1 MHTAAER
8 GRTDLAR
15 LLGRGTDID
24 ALGFKYYAVKSR
36 ADEAGSA
43 LHSAVD
49 GSSVEIVELF
59 LEHGADAVFKDV
71 KGTTAVQRAKEKGM
85 QRIVQIL
92 HNFASE
98 SWRAAVTS
106 AVFSLRSN
114 STFKK
119 LKVQKVFIRSH
130 TDVVSTL
137 GDRIIMSESSKSFR
151 RCSGSCPADIVPT
164 PKLP

>member
-8 GRTDLAR
+8 GRANLAR
-15 LLGRGTDID
+15 LLLGRGTDID
-24 ALGFKYYAVKSR
+24 ALGFEYCAVDSR

-43 LHSAVD
+43 LHFAVD

-59 LEHGADAVFKDV
+59 LEHGADAGFKDV

-85 QRIVQIL
+85 ERIIQIL

-106 AVFSLRSN
+106 ALFFLRSN

-119 LKVQKVFIRSH
+119 LEVQKAFIRSH

-137 GDRIIMSESSKSFR
+137 GDPIIVAIR
-151 RCSGSCPADIVPT
+151 PLSC
-164 PKLP
+164 